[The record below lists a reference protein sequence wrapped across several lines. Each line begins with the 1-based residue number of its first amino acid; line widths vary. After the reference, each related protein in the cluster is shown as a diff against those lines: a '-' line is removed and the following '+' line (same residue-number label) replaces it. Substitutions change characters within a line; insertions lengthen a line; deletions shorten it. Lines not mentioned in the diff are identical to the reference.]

1 MNGPILR
8 NEDIIWRTI
17 DDKIVLIGKD
27 GLVIHVLNKTAA
39 RIWELCDGA
48 NDPDDITTALC
59 ERFDAPREQIAADVT
74 ETMGR
79 FAYRGILRGKS
90 KTCQE

>member
-8 NEDIIWRTI
+8 NEEIIWRTI

-48 NDPDDITTALC
+48 NGPDDITAALC
-59 ERFDAPREQIAADVT
+59 ERFDAPPEQIAADVA
-74 ETMGR
+74 ETLGS
-79 FAYRGILRGKS
+79 FAELGILREEETSG
-90 KTCQE
+90 QA